1 MVPLNGIPFGL
12 VPEGPTKTPIMKI
25 AFFSYK
31 SYDKEWFESHMEGF
45 DFEIDYFR
53 VRLEESTVHYA
64 RGCEVVCAFV
74 NDDLSR
80 KVIEALADIGVKM
93 IALRCAGFNNVDLE
107 AAQNRGIPVYRV
119 PEYSPHAVAEHA
131 VALILALNR
140 KIHKAY
146 NRVRD
151 GNFSLSRLV
160 GFNLNGKTVGV
171 LGTGKIGRVFAELMK
186 CFGCRVLLYDKFP
199 SKEMEEKGYR
209 YVDLSVLLRE
219 SDILSLH
226 VPLTPETAQII
237 NRETLNMMKD
247 NAMLINTSRGGL
259 INTEHAINALRKKK
273 LGYLGIDVYEQEEG
287 VFFQN
292 LQEQIIDDDTLGLLM
307 SFPNVLV
314 TAHQAFFTREALDEI
329 TRITL
334 ENIRDFSQGRTN
346 ENVIKMPE

>member
-1 MVPLNGIPFGL
+1 
-12 VPEGPTKTPIMKI
+12 MKI

-31 SYDKEWFESHMEGF
+31 SYDKEWFDPILENSG
-45 DFEIDYFR
+45 FEIDYFR
-53 VRLEESTVHYA
+53 VRLEQDTLHYA
-64 RGCEVVCAFV
+64 QGSDVICAFV

-80 KVIEALADIGVKM
+80 PVIEDLAEMGIKM

-107 AAQNRGIPVYRV
+107 AAEANGIPVYRV

-160 GFNLNGKTVGV
+160 GFNLYGKTVGV
-171 LGTGKIGRVFAELMK
+171 LGTGKIGRVFADLMRG
-186 CFGCRVLLYDKFP
+186 FGCRVLLYDKFP
-199 SKEMEEKGYR
+199 SKEMEDKGYP
-209 YVDLSVLLRE
+209 YVDLSTLLKD

-226 VPLTPETAQII
+226 VPLLPETAQII
-237 NRETLNMMKD
+237 NSGTLKMMKD

-259 INTEHAINALRKKK
+259 INTEHAIAALRSKK

-287 VFFQN
+287 VFFNN

-329 TRITL
+329 TRTTV
-334 ENIRDFSQGRTN
+334 ENIRDFSEGRSN
-346 ENVIKMPE
+346 ENVVKLPE

>member
-1 MVPLNGIPFGL
+1 
-12 VPEGPTKTPIMKI
+12 MKI

-31 SYDKEWFESHMEGF
+31 SYDKEWFDPYIENSG
-45 DFEIDYFR
+45 FEIDYFR
-53 VRLEESTVHYA
+53 VRLVSETVHYA
-64 RGCEVVCAFV
+64 KGSDVICAFV
-74 NDDLSR
+74 NDDLS
-80 KVIEALADIGVKM
+80 KPVIEALAAIGIKM

-107 AAQNRGIPVYRV
+107 AAHANGIPVYRV

-160 GFNLNGKTVGV
+160 GFNLHGKTVGV

-186 CFGCRVLLYDKFP
+186 GFGCRVLLYDKFP
-199 SKEMEEKGYR
+199 NAEMEEKGFA
-209 YVDLSVLLRE
+209 YVDLTTLLRE

-226 VPLTPETAQII
+226 VPLLPETAHII

-259 INTEHAINALRKKK
+259 INAEHAIQALRNQK

-292 LQEQIIDDDTLGLLM
+292 LQEQIIDDDTLALLM

-329 TRITL
+329 TRITV
-334 ENIRDFSQGRTN
+334 ENIRDFSEGRSN
-346 ENVIKMPE
+346 ENIIALPK

>member
-1 MVPLNGIPFGL
+1 
-12 VPEGPTKTPIMKI
+12 MKI

-31 SYDKEWFESHMEGF
+31 SYDKEWFDKYLGDS
-45 DFEIDYFR
+45 DFQIDYFR
-53 VRLEESTVHYA
+53 VRLEESTAHYA
-64 RGCEVVCAFV
+64 QGSEVICAFV

-80 KVIEALADIGVKM
+80 PVIKALSGFGVKM

-107 AAQNRGIPVYRV
+107 AAEQFGIPVYRV

-160 GFNLNGKTVGV
+160 GFNLQGKTVGV
-171 LGTGKIGRVFAELMK
+171 LGTGKIGRVFARLMQG
-186 CFGCRVLLYDKFP
+186 FGCTVLLYDKFP
-199 SKEMEEKGYR
+199 NAEMEDEGFQ
-209 YVDLSVLLRE
+209 YVSLSVLLKQ

-226 VPLTPETAQII
+226 VPLLPETAHII

-259 INTEHAINALRKKK
+259 INTEHAIQALRTKK

-334 ENIRDFSQGRTN
+334 ENMRDFSNGKTN
-346 ENVIKMPE
+346 DNQVRVPLE

>member
-1 MVPLNGIPFGL
+1 
-12 VPEGPTKTPIMKI
+12 MKI

-31 SYDKEWFESHMEGF
+31 SYDKEWFDRYLEGSGL
-45 DFEIDYFR
+45 EIDYFR
-53 VRLEESTVHYA
+53 VRLDQTTAHYA
-64 RGCEVVCAFV
+64 RGCQAICAFV
-74 NDDLSR
+74 NDDLG
-80 KVIEALADIGVKM
+80 KAVIDDLAGMGIQM

-107 AAQNRGIPVYRV
+107 AAEARGIPVYRV

-160 GFNLNGKTVGV
+160 GFNLQGKTVGV

-186 CFGCRVLLYDKFP
+186 GFGCRVLLYDKFP
-199 SKEMEEKGYR
+199 NAEMEEKGYR
-209 YVDLSVLLRE
+209 YVDLGTLLRE

-226 VPLTPETAQII
+226 VPLLPETAHII
-237 NRETLNMMKD
+237 NRETLAMMKD

-259 INTEHAINALRKKK
+259 INTEHAIQALRQKK

-287 VFFQN
+287 VFFHN
-292 LQEQIIDDDTLGLLM
+292 LQEQIIDDDTLSLLM
-307 SFPNVLV
+307 AFPNVLV

-329 TRITL
+329 TRITYQ
-334 ENIRDFSQGRTN
+334 NFQDFREGRESGN
-346 ENVIKMPE
+346 RVLAPRM

>member
-1 MVPLNGIPFGL
+1 
-12 VPEGPTKTPIMKI
+12 MKI

-31 SYDKEWFESHMEGF
+31 SYDKEWFDPALENSGI
-45 DFEIDYFR
+45 EIDYFR
-53 VRLEESTVHYA
+53 VRLERETVHYA
-64 RGCEVVCAFV
+64 QGSDVICAFV

-80 KVIEALADIGVKM
+80 PVIEDLSGMGIKM

-107 AAQNRGIPVYRV
+107 AAEANGIPVYRV

-131 VALILALNR
+131 VALILTLNR
-140 KIHKAY
+140 KTHKAY

-160 GFNLNGKTVGV
+160 GFNLDGKTVGV

-186 CFGCRVLLYDKFP
+186 GFGCRVLLYDIYP
-199 SKEMEEKGYR
+199 NAEMKEKGFS
-209 YVDLSVLLRE
+209 YVDLSTLLRE

-226 VPLTPETAQII
+226 VPLLPETAQII
-237 NRETLNMMKD
+237 NSGTLKMMKD

-259 INTEHAINALRKKK
+259 INTEHAIAALRSKK

-287 VFFQN
+287 VFFNN

-329 TRITL
+329 TRTTVENIEDFANGRDNENRITL
-334 ENIRDFSQGRTN
+334 LN
-346 ENVIKMPE
+346 

>member
-1 MVPLNGIPFGL
+1 
-12 VPEGPTKTPIMKI
+12 MKI

-31 SYDKEWFESHMEGF
+31 SYDKEWFDPLVA
-45 DFEIDYFR
+45 DFGYEVDYFR
-53 VRLEESTVHYA
+53 VRLVADTVQYA
-64 RGCEVVCAFV
+64 KGSDVVCAFV
-74 NDDLSR
+74 NDDLSAP
-80 KVIEALADIGVKM
+80 VIEALAAIGIKM

-107 AAQNRGIPVYRV
+107 AASAHGIPVYRV

-160 GFNLNGKTVGV
+160 GFNLYGKTVGV

-199 SKEMEEKGYR
+199 SAEMQEKGYT
-209 YVDLSVLLRE
+209 YVDLTTLLRE

-226 VPLTPETAQII
+226 VPLLPETSQII
-237 NRETLNMMKD
+237 NSGTLKMMKD

-259 INTEHAINALRKKK
+259 INTEHAIAALRNKK

-329 TRITL
+329 TRTTV
-334 ENIRDFSQGRTN
+334 ENIRDFSEGKAN
-346 ENVIKMPE
+346 ENVVKLPE